1 MWCAG
6 TRSPLTRALG
16 HAPSALRAVAQI
28 RPARRRRGARV
39 PPTLL
44 RVRAPARTERRRA
57 GPLLELDLTLPRRME
72 GAAGGVSGPESARAP
87 RQPEQ
92 DRVEGADPA
101 TRGTGLRG
109 RRPSAL
115 RRVQVQDL
123 NTSPTLP
130 YESDSFDVITNS
142 LSVDYMT
149 RPLELFKEM
158 HRVLKPGG
166 IACMAFTNRC
176 FPTKVRQMNNH
187 LNQIIPSTHAAN
199 RRQRSFRI
207 PALPRT
213 CRSCRYGRVPST
225 TSTTLRSSAHTS
237 STRPSG
243 PTSGSPTSRRTDGWA
258 SAIR

>member
-1 MWCAG
+1 M
-6 TRSPLTRALG
+6 
-16 HAPSALRAVAQI
+16 
-28 RPARRRRGARV
+28 
-39 PPTLL
+39 
-44 RVRAPARTERRRA
+44 
-57 GPLLELDLTLPRRME
+57 
-72 GAAGGVSGPESARAP
+72 
-87 RQPEQ
+87 
-92 DRVEGADPA
+92 EGADPA

-199 RRQRSFRI
+199 R
-207 PALPRT
+207 PALIPHT
-213 CRSCRYGRVPST
+213 RSTAHLQVVPIW
-225 TSTTLRSSAHTS
+225 
-237 STRPSG
+237 TRPFDDEHHAQIVGAYFKYSAEWADVG
-243 PTSGSPTSRRTDGWA
+243 VADVSPDGWVGQRDPM
-258 SAIR
+258 IVVVGRK